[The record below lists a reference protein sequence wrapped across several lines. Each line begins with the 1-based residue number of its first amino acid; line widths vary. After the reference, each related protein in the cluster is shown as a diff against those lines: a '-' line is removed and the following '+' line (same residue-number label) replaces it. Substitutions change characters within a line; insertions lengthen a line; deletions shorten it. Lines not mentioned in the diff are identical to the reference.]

1 MLACDEDVST
11 RDLVSMLNVPLEAIP
26 AVVQETGRL
35 LASRLPVRTA
45 EDAVPPFPCGPR
57 RHQGPRG
64 RPSVTV
70 DPET

>member
-1 MLACDEDVST
+1 MLACDEDLPT

-45 EDAVPPFPCGPR
+45 EDPTAAR
-57 RHQGPRG
+57 
-64 RPSVTV
+64 
-70 DPET
+70 ET